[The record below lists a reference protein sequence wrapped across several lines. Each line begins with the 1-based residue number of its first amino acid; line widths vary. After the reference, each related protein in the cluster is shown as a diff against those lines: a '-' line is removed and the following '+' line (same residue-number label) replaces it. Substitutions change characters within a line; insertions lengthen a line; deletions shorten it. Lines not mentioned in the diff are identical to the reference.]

1 MLMPMSSARSTP
13 TNEQG
18 DNFGYMH
25 RSCNDLEIEIS
36 DANVLF
42 AWVIMHAFTKNMFSP
57 AAIVYFYSH
66 EIRGVKCF
74 VSSRSAL
81 VRRNLNASINFLR
94 NKCRKECYLKT
105 PIKCGNVYC
114 TRDGDTENGK
124 WKLCQMPNFSSP
136 ANGGSHKDADVSA
149 FAELCFSTGWWRFTK
164 SDW

>member
-1 MLMPMSSARSTP
+1 MNRARILATCTVLATIWKLRFQMLTC
-13 TNEQG
+13 
-18 DNFGYMH
+18 F
-25 RSCNDLEIEIS
+25 L
-36 DANVLF
+36 L
-42 AWVIMHAFTKNMFSP
+42 VIMHAFTKNMFSP
-57 AAIVYFYSH
+57 AAIVYLYSH

-124 WKLCQMPNFSSP
+124 SVNESFARCLISHHQQRC
-136 ANGGSHKDADVSA
+136 GSHKDADVSA
-149 FAELCFSTGWWRFTK
+149 FAELCFFTGWWRFTK